1 MNRGPLLFL
10 AAFFTMATSW
20 LGFVLV
26 PQLQIGRQ
34 QQVELSDNG
43 QLYPS
48 MRPGTAR
55 QGEQIYRA
63 NGCFYCHTRQVRP
76 KGFGTDVERGWGA
89 RPGEVQSVN
98 EDYLYDR
105 PVMLGTQRVGPD
117 LANIGLRQPDAMS
130 LLKHL
135 YNPRLITP
143 NSVMPPYRFLFEKRK
158 LKLGEQASAEALPLG
173 DKVPAGYE
181 ILPTDDALTLVA
193 YLLSQHQDAILFE
206 TPPPPTNKVAAASS
220 TNAPATAPPTN
231 APAASATPSTNG
243 PTTNSLPK

>member
-1 MNRGPLLFL
+1 MNPGPLLFL

-34 QQVELSDNG
+34 QQVELSDTG

-48 MRPGTAR
+48 MRPGMAR

-98 EDYLYDR
+98 ADYLYDR

-143 NSVMPPYRFLFEKRK
+143 NSVMPPYRFLFEKRP
-158 LKLGEQASAEALPLG
+158 LKLGELPAPDALPLG
-173 DKVPAGYE
+173 NELPAGYE
-181 ILPTDDALTLVA
+181 VVPTDDALALVA
-193 YLLSQHQDAILFE
+193 YLLSQHSEAILFE
-206 TPPPPTNKVAAASS
+206 TPPPPTNKVAAAAS
-220 TNAPATAPPTN
+220 TNAPATT
-231 APAASATPSTNG
+231 PAAALA
-243 PTTNSLPK
+243 TNSPATNSPSK